1 MVKLSIRG
9 RVLLLLLAS
18 VLITL
23 MAVGG
28 LAFYALNTTKITM
41 LAQSEAVGQFLA
53 ESMGRKAASDAKN
66 DLQEMTRVKAQH
78 LSRELMMVKKD
89 VAYMADSL
97 QLIMTSPAQYRPRKL
112 PDTQQEPD
120 ILSETVYIHY
130 SPELQSRGIDGNLQ
144 RQIALAGNFAD
155 VLEPLSKYYR
165 GYRTSLYAGSRD
177 GYFIC
182 LDIVPSEQGRA
193 SIYPS
198 PEVRQDFI
206 QTYDHR
212 ERFWYKLGEQT
223 DTPAFSDIY
232 RGAEGKLDV
241 TCAMPYYDGNGFA
254 GVVGIS
260 YSVEDLYRTF
270 LADAI
275 KQDGISFVMDCHGR
289 VVFSSED
296 EGILAARL
304 DGTDIRQLS
313 EAEPDIAAAA
323 QRMVAGGNDVMSVIM
338 NGKKY
343 YLAFAPLEGTKWSFG
358 TMLEAQTVMTP
369 VERVKDAVLEKMT
382 ELQTTGQSTI
392 NKFICRSAILLIPIL
407 LLLIYSSG
415 LMAGRL
421 TRPIRQLEGGV
432 REIAAGNFDK
442 KLQIS
447 TGDEIENLAES
458 VNSMSD
464 DLKLYTENLA
474 QVAAEKERSRTE
486 LEVAA
491 QIQQDMLPGT
501 RQPFPERQEFSI
513 YALMQPARDV
523 GGDFYDF
530 YIVQDNYLVVTIA
543 DVSGKGVPAALFM
556 AKCQSVLKSCIM
568 GAKSPENLG
577 AILEKANRELCQNNE
592 AAMFVTVLVGVLD
605 LRNGHFTYAHCG
617 HCPPLLQH
625 EGHYEFLPL
634 PKSYVLGLWERPYT
648 QKSMELSPGDMIFLY
663 TDGVSEA
670 MDVDGN
676 LFTEPR
682 IRDTLNNLSAERQPE
697 KLLPQMLA
705 AIRQYAGG
713 EEQSDDITMVGLRYD
728 GQPEK

>member
-9 RVLLLLLAS
+9 RVLLLLLS
-18 VLITL
+18 GVLITL

-28 LAFYALNTTKITM
+28 LAFYALYTTKTTM
-41 LAQSEAVGQFLA
+41 MAQGDAMGQLLA
-53 ESMGRKAASDAKN
+53 ESLGGKVEGEAKEN
-66 DLQEMTRVKAQH
+66 LQEMTRIKAQH
-78 LSRELMMVKKD
+78 LSRELLMLKKD
-89 VAYMADSL
+89 VTYMADAMHTIL
-97 QLIMTSPAQYRPRKL
+97 TSPEQYRPRKL
-112 PDTQQEPD
+112 PETRQEAD

-130 SPELQSRGIDGNLQ
+130 SPDLQSRGINEALQ
-144 RQIALAGNFAD
+144 REIDLAGNFAE

-165 GYRTSLYAGSRD
+165 GYRTSMYAGSRE
-177 GYFIC
+177 GYLIC

-198 PEVRQDFI
+198 PELRQNFI
-206 QTYDHR
+206 DTFDPR
-212 ERFWYKLGEQT
+212 ERFWYKQGEQT
-223 DTPAFSDIY
+223 NKPIFSDIY

-241 TCAMPYYDGNGFA
+241 TCVMPYYDADGFA

-270 LADAI
+270 LSDAI
-275 KQDGISFVMDCHGR
+275 KQKGISFVLDCHGR

-304 DGTDIRQLS
+304 DGFDIREQS
-313 EAEPDIAAAA
+313 AAEPDIAAAA
-323 QRMVAGGNDVMSVIM
+323 RRMVAAESDVVSVNM
-338 NGKKY
+338 NGKTY
-343 YLAFAPLEGTKWSFG
+343 YLAFAPLEGTIWSFG
-358 TMLEAQTVMTP
+358 TMIEAQNVMTP
-369 VERVKDAVLEKMT
+369 VEQVKDAVLQKMSD
-382 ELQTTGQSTI
+382 LQVVAQSI
-392 NKFICRSAILLIPIL
+392 FDRFIWRSALLLIPLAL
-407 LLLIYSSG
+407 LLFYISG

-421 TRPIRQLEGGV
+421 TRPILQLVEGV
-432 REIAAGNFDK
+432 KEIAAGNFDR
-442 KLQIS
+442 KLHIS
-447 TGDEIENLAES
+447 TGDEIEKLAVS
-458 VNSMSD
+458 VNSMSE

-491 QIQQDMLPGT
+491 QIQQDMLPST
-501 RQPFPERQEFSI
+501 FPPFPERQEFSI

-530 YIVQDNYLVVTIA
+530 YIVQDIYLVVTIA
-543 DVSGKGVPAALFM
+543 DVSGKGIPAALFM
-556 AKCQSVLKSCIM
+556 AKCQSVLKSYIVGEKC
-568 GAKSPENLG
+568 PENLG
-577 AILEKANRELCQNNE
+577 AILERANKDICQNNE

-625 EGHYEFLPL
+625 EGRYEFLPL
-634 PKSYVLGLWERPYT
+634 PKSYVLGLWERPYV
-648 QKSMELSPGDMIFLY
+648 QKSMDLTPGDMIFLY

-728 GQPEK
+728 GQPVK